1 MQACWARAFFDEFI
15 HRSMLA
21 LFVAH
26 CLPPLCTD
34 KPVCAHVYYMF
45 VCNGFCGMAGLCVF
59 IAGEGFNAQVQK
71 NNIACMQ
78 ACLLP
83 MQQSVS
89 AACLLFLSRL
99 VYICNINIYIYS
111 SFAMCPKSSCMWCNF
126 TCPMQTELH
135 ENLPA
140 AFPPAFPQKGSER
153 VMAKTKMSARS
164 LEGLKREGLCMIMQL
179 YIYSL

>member
-21 LFVAH
+21 FFVAH
-26 CLPPLCTD
+26 CLPPLCID

-99 VYICNINIYIYS
+99 VYICNINIYIYIARLQCAQS
-111 SFAMCPKSSCMWCNF
+111 QAACGATSHVQCKLSCMRICQPLSHQLF
-126 TCPMQTELH
+126 HKRDL
-135 ENLPA
+135 
-140 AFPPAFPQKGSER
+140 SE
-153 VMAKTKMSARS
+153 
-164 LEGLKREGLCMIMQL
+164 
-179 YIYSL
+179 